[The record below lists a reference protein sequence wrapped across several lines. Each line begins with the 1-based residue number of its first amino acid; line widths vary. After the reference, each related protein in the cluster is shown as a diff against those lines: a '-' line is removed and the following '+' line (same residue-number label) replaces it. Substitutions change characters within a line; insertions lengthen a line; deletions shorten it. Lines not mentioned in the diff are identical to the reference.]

1 MKHYNNEGI
10 NILLEKTPKTPR
22 MSVSFFF
29 RIDKKEKFFGI
40 NSLLA
45 RLLLQGTK
53 NFNANELALAFENEC
68 IDITTKAKQDYLKF
82 SLVFLNEDFKRAMEL
97 VRDLILN
104 STFDD
109 FEKEIFKMKGEIIS
123 DLDNPKM
130 KMTDMFVKSIFKDH
144 PYSSTHT
151 KILDNLDKIKKTDI
165 IEAHKALFD
174 CFKAIVVVGDYQ
186 DDQELINFFT
196 SEFNFMKSKTQDE
209 IESNIED
216 IFKIKNSEDEIIKIT
231 KDDASQ
237 AQIIQGWLI
246 DSFNSEL
253 CAKYAVL
260 NNILGSS
267 GLSSRLFV
275 NLRDKQGLAYTV
287 RSQYETLLHSAIFNM
302 YIGTAPTNIKK
313 SLDGF
318 KDELQ
323 KLADVPPNE
332 EELQGAKE
340 NIQGRLKY
348 FTQNNSQIGAV
359 QGYNYIMGLGLDYN
373 ERFMKE
379 IKLTNAQ
386 DVSNMAK
393 KLLESPKLITI
404 IAPQNA
410 LDNYN

>member
-1 MKHYNNEGI
+1 MKHYSEQGI

-29 RIDKKEKFFGI
+29 KTDKKEKFYGI

-53 NFNANELALAFENEC
+53 TYDANELALAFENEC

-82 SLVFLNEDFKRAMEL
+82 SLCFLNEDFNRAMDL
-97 VRDLILN
+97 VKDLILN

-109 FEKEIFKMKGEIIS
+109 FEKEVFKIKGEIIS

-130 KMTDMFVKSIFKDH
+130 KLTDTFVKNLFKSH

-151 KILDNLDKIKKTDI
+151 KILEDLEKITKQDI
-165 IEAHKALFD
+165 IDTHKELFN
-174 CFKAIVVVGDYQ
+174 CFKAIAVVGDYEN
-186 DDQELINFFT
+186 DDEMIKYFT
-196 SEFNFMKSKTQDE
+196 SNFDFMKSNEVKSE
-209 IESNIED
+209 IED
-216 IFKIKNSEDEIIKIT
+216 IFKLPLVKDETIKIIKN
-231 KDDASQ
+231 DASQ
-237 AQIIQGWLI
+237 AQIIQGWLV
-246 DSFNSEL
+246 DSFNSSL
-253 CAKYAVL
+253 SAKIAVL

-287 RSQYETLLHSAIFNM
+287 RSQYETLAHSAIFNM
-302 YIGTAPTNIKK
+302 YIGTAPINIQK

-323 KLADVPPNE
+323 KLADIEVSD
-332 EELQGAKE
+332 EELAGAKE

-348 FTQNNSQIGAV
+348 FTQNNSQINAV
-359 QGYNYIMGLGLDYN
+359 QGYNFIMGLGLDYN
-373 ERFMKE
+373 EKFMEDIRKVD
-379 IKLTNAQ
+379 KKDVQ
-386 DVSNMAK
+386 DIAK
-393 KLLESPKLITI
+393 MLLSMPKLITI
-404 IAPQNA
+404 IAPEEA
-410 LDNYN
+410 MKEA

>member
-1 MKHYNNEGI
+1 MKHYNQQGI
-10 NILLEKTPKTPR
+10 NILLKKMPKTPR

-29 RIDKKEKFFGI
+29 KTDKKEKFFGI

-53 NFNANELALAFENEC
+53 TYSAIELALAFENEC

-82 SLVFLNEDFKRAMEL
+82 SLVFLNEDFNRAMEL
-97 VRDLILN
+97 VKDLILN

-109 FEKEIFKMKGEIIS
+109 FEKEVFKMKGEIIS

-130 KMTDMFVKSIFKDH
+130 KLTDMFVKSLFEEH

-151 KILDNLDKIKKTDI
+151 KILEDLDKITKKDI
-165 IEAHKALFD
+165 IEAHKDLFN
-174 CFKAIVVVGDYQ
+174 CFKSIAIVGDYEN
-186 DDQELINFFT
+186 DEELIKYFT
-196 SEFNFMKSKTQDE
+196 SNFDFMKNNVVKPE
-209 IESNIED
+209 IED
-216 IFKIKNSEDEIIKIT
+216 IFKLPLEEDKIIKIT
-231 KDDASQ
+231 KNDASQ

-246 DSFNSEL
+246 DSFNSPL

-287 RSQYETLLHSAIFNM
+287 RSQYETLAHSAIFNM
-302 YIGTAPTNIKK
+302 YIGTAPINIQK

-318 KDELQ
+318 RDELQ
-323 KLADVPPNE
+323 KLADIEVSD

-348 FTQNNSQIGAV
+348 FTQNNSQINAV
-359 QGYNYIMGLGLDYN
+359 QGYNFLMGLGLDYN
-373 ERFMKE
+373 ERFMEE
-379 IKLTNAQ
+379 IRQVNKKDIQ
-386 DVSNMAK
+386 DMANN
-393 KLLESPKLITI
+393 LLSIPKLITI
-404 IAPQNA
+404 IAPEEAMKNI
-410 LDNYN
+410 

>member
-1 MKHYNNEGI
+1 MKHYNKNGI
-10 NILLEKTPKTPR
+10 NILLEKMPKTPR

-29 RIDKKEKFFGI
+29 KTDKKEKFYGI

-53 NFNANELALAFENEC
+53 TYSAGELALAFENEC

-82 SLVFLNEDFKRAMEL
+82 SLCFLNEDFNRALEL

-109 FEKEIFKMKGEIIS
+109 FEKEVFKLKGEIIS
-123 DLDNPKM
+123 DLDSPKM
-130 KMTDMFVKSIFKDH
+130 KLTDMFIKSIFRNH

-151 KILDNLDKIKKTDI
+151 KILEDLDKITKQDI
-165 IEAHKALFD
+165 IEAHKELFN
-174 CFKAIVVVGDYQ
+174 CFKSIVVVGDYE
-186 DDQELINFFT
+186 DDEKMLEYFSSNFD
-196 SEFNFMKSKTQDE
+196 FMKSQDVQVE
-209 IESNIED
+209 IED
-216 IFKIKNSEDEIIKIT
+216 IFKLPIEKDEIVKIV
-231 KDDASQ
+231 KNDASQ

-246 DSFNSEL
+246 ESFNSEL

-287 RSQYETLLHSAIFNM
+287 RSQYETLAHSAIFSM
-302 YIGTAPTNIKK
+302 YIGTAPINIKK

-318 KDELQ
+318 KEELQ
-323 KLADVPPNE
+323 KLADIMPSE
-332 EELQGAKE
+332 KEMQGARE

-348 FTQNNSQIGAV
+348 FTQNNSQIAAV
-359 QGYNYIMGLGLDYN
+359 DGYNFVMGLGLDYSK
-373 ERFMKE
+373 RFMEE
-379 IKLTNAQ
+379 IRKVSAK
-386 DVSNMAK
+386 DVSDMAK
-393 KLLESPKLITI
+393 TLLSMPKVIAI
-404 IAPQNA
+404 IAPS
-410 LDNYN
+410 DMMSEI

>member
-1 MKHYNNEGI
+1 MKHYSKQGI

-29 RIDKKEKFFGI
+29 KVDKKEKFFGI

-53 NFNANELALAFENEC
+53 TYSASELALAFENEC

-82 SLVFLNEDFKRAMEL
+82 SLCFLNEDFNRAMEL
-97 VRDLILN
+97 VKDLMLN

-109 FEKEIFKMKGEIIS
+109 FEKEVFKIKGEIIS

-130 KMTDMFVKSIFKDH
+130 KLTDMFVKSLFKEH

-151 KILDNLDKIKKTDI
+151 KILEDLDKITKQDI
-165 IEAHKALFD
+165 IEAHKELFNS
-174 CFKAIVVVGDYQ
+174 FKTIAIVGDYEN
-186 DDQELINFFT
+186 DDEIIKYFVSNFD
-196 SEFNFMKSKTQDE
+196 FMKSENQLCE
-209 IESNIED
+209 IED
-216 IFKIKNSEDEIIKIT
+216 IFKLSLEKDEIIKIT
-231 KDDASQ
+231 KNDASQ
-237 AQIIQGWLI
+237 AQIIQGWLVE
-246 DSFNSEL
+246 SFNSSL
-253 CAKYAVL
+253 SAKIAVL

-287 RSQYETLLHSAIFNM
+287 RSQYETLAHSAIFNM
-302 YIGTAPTNIKK
+302 YIGTAPINIQK

-323 KLADVPPNE
+323 KLADIPVSD
-332 EELQGAKE
+332 EELAGAKE

-348 FTQNNSQIGAV
+348 FTQNNSQINAV
-359 QGYNYIMGLGLDYN
+359 QGYNFIMGLGLNYN
-373 ERFMKE
+373 ENFMKE
-379 IKLTNAQ
+379 IREVNKKDVQ
-386 DVSNMAK
+386 DMAK
-393 KLLESPKLITI
+393 MLLSMPKLITI
-404 IAPQNA
+404 IAPDEA
-410 LDNYN
+410 MKEI